1 MSYEDQLRELGDRRA
16 AAYAMGG
23 EAKLAKRTED
33 GVLNA
38 RSRLDALLDK
48 GSFREVGLLAQ
59 SVIKADRDKTP
70 ADGKVS
76 GFGKIGGRDV
86 AVVSND
92 LTVKGASSSATNA
105 KKIAY
110 IKGAA
115 TKAGMPI
122 VFLGESSGSR
132 IPDTMGAESMSLGGS
147 DPQQYCRRR
156 ETPWVSAVL
165 GPCFGSSTWYTCISD
180 FTVMRKGAVLA
191 VSSARVTSL
200 AIGETVDSEE
210 LGGWRLHSEVT
221 GLIDAVADTD
231 EQALEI
237 AQRFLSYMPSHSGE
251 TAPVTDWT
259 APDGEALLDVVPEQ
273 RTKTYDVRKV
283 VRLIADE
290 DSVFPIKEKFGKSV
304 FTALA
309 RLEGQSVGFVAT
321 NPLIRGGAM
330 DPDACRKATAFLV
343 MCDSFNIPVV
353 MLTDTPG
360 FLVGVQGERKAAPAH
375 IMNMMHAVQQMS
387 VPKVSIILRKSYGQ
401 AFLNLGGGR
410 NASEIAAWTSADVSF
425 MDPGVG
431 ASVVYGID
439 RKAEPERFAE
449 ACDELRKGTSAYD
462 MAAVF
467 GVQDVIDPRDTR
479 AYVLAALKTHTDR
492 RTGGVGR
499 HELANWPTY
508 F

>member
-1 MSYEDQLRELGDRRA
+1 MSYEDQFQELSARKQTA
-16 AAYAMGG
+16 LAMGG
-23 EAKLAKRTED
+23 PEKLRKRDAE

-38 RSRLDALLDK
+38 RSRLDVLLDD

-59 SVIKADRDKTP
+59 SAIRADREKTP

-76 GFGKIGGRDV
+76 GFGRIGGRDV

-105 KKIAY
+105 RKIAY

-115 TKAGMPI
+115 TKAGMPM

-147 DPQQYCRRR
+147 DPEQYCRRR

-165 GPCFGSSTWYTCISD
+165 GPCFGSSTWYTCLSD

-200 AIGETVDSEE
+200 AIGEKVDPQE

-221 GLIDAVADTD
+221 GLVDAVADTD
-231 EQALEI
+231 EDALDL
-237 AQRFLSYMPSHSGE
+237 ARTFLSYLPSHAGE
-251 TAPVTDWT
+251 LPPVTDWT
-259 APDGEALLDVVPEQ
+259 APDGGALLDIVPVE
-273 RTKTYDVRKV
+273 RTKTYDIRKV
-283 VRLIADE
+283 IRLIADE
-290 DSVFPIKEKFGKSV
+290 GSVFPVKERFGKAV
-304 FTALA
+304 VTALA
-309 RLEGQSVGFVAT
+309 RLEGRSVGVVAT

-353 MLTDTPG
+353 LLTDTPG

-375 IMNMMHAVQQMS
+375 IMNMMHALQMMS
-387 VPKVSIILRKSYGQ
+387 VPKIAIILRKSFGQ

-410 NASEIAAWTSADVSF
+410 NSNEIAAWTSADVSF

-431 ASVVYGID
+431 ASVVHGID
-439 RKAEPERFAE
+439 PVEEPERFKQ
-449 ACDELRKGTSAYD
+449 ACAELRKDTSAYD

-467 GVQDVIDPRDTR
+467 GVQDVIDPRETR
-479 AYVLAALKTHTDR
+479 SYLVQALATHTDR